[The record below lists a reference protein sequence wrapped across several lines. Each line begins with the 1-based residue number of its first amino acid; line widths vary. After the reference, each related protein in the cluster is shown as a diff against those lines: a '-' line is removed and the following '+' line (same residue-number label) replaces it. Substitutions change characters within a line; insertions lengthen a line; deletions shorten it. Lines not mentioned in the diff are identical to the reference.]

1 MADLLFRNRLRIS
14 VVVHSGG
21 GRSSL
26 GQSLFAFE
34 TSGGSPAA
42 RGDPSQVV
50 GAALCGLGSHKH
62 LVQICSDASAQI
74 IHLDQMR
81 EQAARTKDPL
91 ADIEAPINGYEGA
104 VCADGIPVV
113 LGRLEMLNH
122 TVTDKPRPSAR
133 GVMSLDP
140 WNSEDVC
147 PPGTE
152 GAGDFREHRGRS
164 KDVFH
169 DVLRDVPH
177 ARAIVQRLYARST
190 GRVMPHMPVRM
201 VTVTAS
207 SPTPTMR
214 TNEGG

>member
-26 GQSLFAFE
+26 GQSLFAFG
-34 TSGGSPAA
+34 TSGGSPTA
-42 RGDPSQVV
+42 RADPSQLV
-50 GAALCGLGSHKH
+50 GAALCGLDSRGH
-62 LVQICSDASAQI
+62 LVQICSDAPAQI

-91 ADIEAPINGYEGA
+91 ADIEAPVNRYKGA

-122 TVTDKPRPSAR
+122 TATGKPRPSAR
-133 GVMSLDP
+133 GVMSIDQ
-140 WNSEDVC
+140 WNSKDVC
-147 PPGTE
+147 PSGTE

-169 DVLRDVPH
+169 DVLRDVQVDT
-177 ARAIVQRLYARST
+177 RIVK
-190 GRVMPHMPVRM
+190 
-201 VTVTAS
+201 
-207 SPTPTMR
+207 
-214 TNEGG
+214 